1 MTKPDLLASLGRE
14 SVPTVPGSRISFDT
28 VRDIGLAFPGVEES
42 KAYGMPALKVR
53 GKLLASIPANRSVEP
68 DSLVVR
74 IGFED
79 RAELL
84 AADPAVYYL
93 TDHYDGYDAVLV
105 RLSHATPGVLRDLL
119 GMSYKY
125 VTRASRSPSASKRK
139 RR

>member
-1 MTKPDLLASLGRE
+1 
-14 SVPTVPGSRISFDT
+14 
-28 VRDIGLAFPGVEES
+28 
-42 KAYGMPALKVR
+42 MPALKVR
-53 GKLLASIPANRSVEP
+53 GKLLASVPANRSVEP

-84 AADPAVYYL
+84 YADPVVYYL

-105 RLSHATPGVLRDLL
+105 RLSHASPDVMRDLL

-125 VTRASRSPSASKRK
+125 VTRAGRRPSASQRKKR
-139 RR
+139 